1 MLIGYLKEK
10 LPRRLPRIQRI
21 GPDKGGRW
29 TMAGIGM
36 NSKHKYEEQ
45 SLVRKAVEIEM
56 MELKAGKVKTYSF
69 QKIKTSVSSRN
80 EP

>member
-1 MLIGYLKEK
+1 
-10 LPRRLPRIQRI
+10 
-21 GPDKGGRW
+21 
-29 TMAGIGM
+29 MAGIGM